1 LGRWE
6 IRRLEEMKKNIILLI
21 SIVVLIWTNLSL
33 AAKDLEIKG
42 KQLVSQTPAFTF
54 TLPSE
59 LSMIHS
65 FSQENPGMNS
75 LTRVYFLVKE
85 RNKQV
90 EEMLIVQIADKTN
103 PQTEPMTAPPL
114 KPYNEKRLYSK
125 GKVNEGELEVDYQI
139 QLMAWNPDAQSLQP
153 IVKKGFVLPSR
164 WVLQGQFLF
173 LYQTDHAI
181 FIRYS
186 KDVNS
191 FGLKT
196 SEGGKDWERESI
208 SGNEKK
214 VYEAFQKAFMEIIHS
229 ITIKPL

>member
-1 LGRWE
+1 MGIRQ

-85 RNKQV
+85 KNRQV

-103 PQTEPMTAPPL
+103 PQAGPMTVPSL
-114 KPYNEKRLYSK
+114 KPYTQKRLYSK
-125 GKVNEGELEVDYQI
+125 GKVKEGELEVDYQI

-153 IVKKGFVLPSR
+153 IVKKGFVIPSR
-164 WVLQGQFLF
+164 WALQGQFLF

-196 SEGGKDWERESI
+196 SEDGKDWERESI

-214 VYEAFQKAFMEIIHS
+214 VYEAFQKTFMEISHS
-229 ITIKPL
+229 IIIKPL